1 MGYAKSYYYTTFQY
15 ELIQKFKY
23 LNHKHLFRLKKAV
36 LSFNVK
42 DVSGR
47 KKLAFPLFFQIYTGL
62 KSHPIARH
70 ADSSKSGRRVQK
82 GDLAGYKIT
91 LRKKELFTFFCKIA
105 EKSNRNNKTDS
116 LCGKH
121 YSSHSFEVKDVLAF
135 AQLGPQYKYMQNV
148 SNLHVCVVVRSSYFE
163 ELDLF
168 LKSFHLNHYE
178 SKALVTQTRKSVT
191 LPRSKTW
198 VRIPSTANIG

>member
-15 ELIQKFKY
+15 ELVQKIKY
-23 LNHKHLFRLKKAV
+23 LNHKHLFGLEKAV

-42 DVSGR
+42 DVSWR
-47 KKLAFPLFFQIYTGL
+47 KKLALPLFFQIYTSL
-62 KSHPIARH
+62 KSHPITRH

-91 LRKKELFTFFCKIA
+91 FRKKELFTFFCKIA
-105 EKSNRNNKTDS
+105 EKLNSNNKTYS
-116 LCGKH
+116 LSDKH

-148 SNLHVCVVVRSSYFE
+148 SNLHVCVVVKSRGSG

-168 LKSFHLNHYE
+168 LKSFHF
-178 SKALVTQTRKSVT
+178 KQTIMNRKH
-191 LPRSKTW
+191 
-198 VRIPSTANIG
+198 